1 MKIATWLS
9 EILSKEKPEE
19 SIEYLVDEE
28 GIHFKIDAD
37 TLSKV
42 IKGEISPL
50 AQAQYLALSMLV
62 EQGLALKNKTEYFVP
77 KDVVTELD
85 HENRLILGLPEQ
97 WNGSILADIK
107 GVSSRANFNV
117 ILDVAD
123 LNGRKTSAYT
133 VTGPIIKFS
142 ANSQY
147 VLTPLQLKVF
157 SAKSVHEASQNKEY
171 DNLLFLSTLQ
181 KAKELGVDIALS
193 HFEKHNISQ
202 PGSVSISIEHTPE
215 GDLLLTPNFGTHT
228 DPETIRKVLGQLD
241 SDTTASLRV
250 GHEIVLIDET
260 VKEAAKQ
267 LAGTKI
273 KKADVEA
280 FILNPKAFLPAE
292 GIEAEAGFTVK
303 ITGATQF
310 THAYFG
316 ETEESGIDWFGSSNK
331 QPKILA
337 ISKLEDK
344 INNETDLAELVQQIE
359 DGKKAGAEEIVF
371 EGDLIDI
378 SNEEKVKE
386 TLEVIRKNIKN
397 KSSLDEPETDDE
409 VSDTPDFD
417 SSDNET
423 EKPEKIVV
431 DIDLVDEG
439 ELKEES
445 TSITKT
451 IENSLCDEKLL
462 DWSTYHFKP
471 YNYQITG
478 VRWIIGLYLSQQ
490 ADRKAKNRVIEQ
502 SGGALLADDMGLG
515 KTFMALAAI
524 QHLYKQAKD
533 NNTPQKPV
541 LIVAPLSLI
550 QTWYDEV
557 GKAFKVNPFKDMIRL
572 QSDADLPVY
581 RVAGRETYGVLD
593 DDGVANISYS
603 LKIGDQYGTDRLDV
617 DGRLVIT
624 TYQTLSDYQFSLREI
639 DWGMVV
645 FDEAQNIKNPNTFQ
659 SRAARGLRA
668 DFKLVAT
675 GTPVENSLR
684 DFWAMMETANT
695 GCLDTYQHFRET
707 YITPIARAA
716 GDEVEHIRASVGR
729 QLRETVGAL
738 MLRRVKE
745 DNLDG
750 LPTKSIYVGV
760 DSADWIYKAE
770 LGPEMEGSQ
779 KDAYES
785 IINSM
790 GNNEEEFAIAA
801 LQKLRAVS
809 LHPRLIN
816 GGSFKPSY
824 KLKELDAVFSESSKL
839 MSVINT
845 LNEVQ
850 QRNEKC
856 IIFCVNK
863 SLQKFLS
870 LALGSYYRLGLLSVI
885 NGDAKAVSKNPDTA
899 TRKSMIADF
908 EAEPGF
914 NLIIMSP
921 VAAGV
926 GLTVVGANNVIHYER
941 HWTPAKEAQATDRVY
956 RIGQT
961 KPVHIYV
968 PILRHPE
975 LESFDE
981 NLHKLLATKT
991 QLRDA
996 VVAVESVKPS
1006 PSGIHSKLTL
1016 PDHILQP
1023 EDIINIGWQEFEA
1036 LAAELFGKLLN
1047 ATSCELTAT
1056 NDHGADAVV
1065 FNQQEAYLI
1074 QCKHTQSGKYDSA
1087 EAVHEVK
1094 NAEPY
1099 YKQAYKRDFTKLVF
1113 ITNAKTLSPRVREA
1127 AKLHKVVI
1135 YAYKEMSELLKKYP
1149 ISREMLEKR
1158 LAKPVAKV

>member
-1 MKIATWLS
+1 MKIADWLT

-19 SIEYLVDEE
+19 SIQYLVDED
-28 GIHFKIDAD
+28 GIYFKIEADA
-37 TLSKV
+37 LANV
-42 IKGEISPL
+42 VKGNISSL
-50 AQAQYLALSMLV
+50 ARAQYLALSMLV
-62 EQGLALKNKTEYFVP
+62 EQGLAKHNKAEYFVP

-85 HENRLILGLPEQ
+85 DENRLILGMPEQ
-97 WNGSILADIK
+97 WNGKILADIK
-107 GVSSRANFNV
+107 GVTSRSNFNV
-117 ILDVAD
+117 HLEVIDAH
-123 LNGRKTSAYT
+123 GRQTSAYSIK
-133 VTGPIIKFS
+133 GPIIEFS
-142 ANSQY
+142 ESKKY
-147 VLTPLQLKVF
+147 VLTSLQLKVF
-157 SAKSVHEASQNKEY
+157 SAREKHESSKKGEY
-171 DNLLFLSTLQ
+171 DNLVFLHTLQ
-181 KAKELGVDIALS
+181 KAKELGVDLSLS

-202 PGSVSISIEHTPE
+202 PGSVSISIENTPE
-215 GDLLLTPNFGTHT
+215 GDLLLTPNFGTNT
-228 DPETIRKVLGQLD
+228 DPESIRKILGQLN
-241 SDTTASLRV
+241 SDATASLRV
-250 GHEIVLIDET
+250 GNEIVLIDET

-273 KKADVEA
+273 KKADVAA
-280 FILNPKAFLPAE
+280 FVQNPKAFLPAE
-292 GIEAEAGFTVK
+292 GIEAEAGFTIK

-316 ETEESGIDWFGSSNK
+316 ETEESGIDWFGSTSSQK
-331 QPKILA
+331 KILS
-337 ISKLEDK
+337 ISELESRV
-344 INNETDLAELVQQIE
+344 NNETDLEDIVKRIE
-359 DGKKAGAEEIVF
+359 DAKKAGAEEITY
-371 EGDLIDI
+371 EDDLIDI
-378 SNEEKVKE
+378 SNEEKIKE
-386 TLEVIRKNIKN
+386 ILDLISANIK
-397 KSSLDEPETDDE
+397 KGTIKDEGSPDDMDFDSLDI
-409 VSDTPDFD
+409 DTPDED
-417 SSDNET
+417 SV
-423 EKPEKIVV
+423 KPDKIVV

-445 TSITKT
+445 LNINQT
-451 IENSLCDEKLL
+451 IDNSLCDEKLL
-462 DWSTYHFKP
+462 DWSSYHFTP
-471 YNYQITG
+471 YDYQIKG
-478 VRWIIGLYLSQQ
+478 VRWIVGLYLSQL
-490 ADRKAKNRVIEQ
+490 AEKKDR

-524 QHLYKQAKD
+524 QHLYEQAKI
-533 NNTPQKPV
+533 NNTRQKPT

-557 GKAFKVNPFKDMIRL
+557 GKVFKVNPFKNMIRL
-572 QSDADLPVY
+572 QSDADLPMY
-581 RVAGRETYGVLD
+581 RVAGRETYGVID
-593 DDGVANISYS
+593 DKGVANISYS
-603 LKIGDQYGTDRLDV
+603 LKIGEQYEDDRLDI
-617 DGRLVIT
+617 DGRIVIT

-659 SRAARGLRA
+659 SRAARGLCA

-716 GDEVEHIRASVGR
+716 GDEVEHVRASVGR
-729 QLRETVGAL
+729 NLRETVGAL

-750 LPTKSIYVGV
+750 LPKKSIYVGI
-760 DSADWIYKAE
+760 DSEDWIYKAE
-770 LGPEMEGSQ
+770 LGPEMAGSQ
-779 KDAYES
+779 KDAYEA

-790 GNNEEEFAIAA
+790 GSSEEEFAIAA

-824 KLKELDAVFSESSKL
+824 RLKELDGVFAESNKL
-839 MSVINT
+839 LSVINT
-845 LNEVQ
+845 LNDVQ
-850 QRNEKC
+850 KREEKC

-870 LALGSYYRLGLLSVI
+870 LALGSYYGLGLISVI
-885 NGDAKAVSKNPDTA
+885 NGDAKAVSKNSNTA
-899 TRKSMIADF
+899 TRKSMILDF

-914 NLIIMSP
+914 NLIVMSP
-921 VAAGV
+921 IAAGV

-941 HWTPAKEAQATDRVY
+941 HWNPAKEAQATDRVY
-956 RIGQT
+956 RIGQK

-981 NLHKLLATKT
+981 NLHKLLAKKT

-1006 PSGIHSKLTL
+1006 PSGINNKITL
-1016 PDHILQP
+1016 PDHIITP
-1023 EDIINIGWQEFEA
+1023 EDIINIGWQDFEA
-1036 LAAELFGKLLN
+1036 LCAELFRKLLD
-1047 ATSCELTAT
+1047 ATSCELTAG

-1065 FNQQEAYLI
+1065 FNKTESYLI
-1074 QCKHTQSGKYDSA
+1074 QCKHTQAGKYDSA

-1094 NAEPY
+1094 NSEPY
-1099 YKQAYKRDFTKLVF
+1099 YNEAYKRDFTNLIF

-1127 AKLHKVVI
+1127 ARLHKVDV
-1135 YAYKEMSELLKKYP
+1135 YAYKELSNLLNKYP
-1149 ISREMLEKR
+1149 ISREVIEKR

>member
-1 MKIATWLS
+1 MKIAAWLS

-19 SIEYLVDEE
+19 TIQYLVDED

-37 TLSKV
+37 SLVKI

-50 AQAQYLALSMLV
+50 AQAQYLALSMLE
-62 EQGLALKNKTEYFVP
+62 EQGLAKRNKTEYFVP
-77 KDVVTELD
+77 KNVVAELD
-85 HENRLILGLPEQ
+85 NENRLILALPEQ
-97 WNGSILADIK
+97 WNGSIYADIK
-107 GVSSRANFNV
+107 GVSSRSNFNV
-117 ILDVAD
+117 LLDVAD
-123 LNGRKTSAYT
+123 LNGRKTSAYK
-133 VTGPIIKFS
+133 VNGPLIEFS
-142 ANSQY
+142 ANKKY

-157 SAKSVHEASQNKEY
+157 AARNQHETSENKEY
-171 DNLLFLSTLQ
+171 DNLFFLSTLQ
-181 KAKELGVDIALS
+181 KAKELGVDISLS

-202 PGSVSISIEHTPE
+202 PGSVTISIEHTPE
-215 GDLLLTPNFGTHT
+215 GDLLLTPNFGTNT
-228 DPETIRKVLGQLD
+228 DPETIRKVMGQLN
-241 SDTTASLRV
+241 SETTASLRV
-250 GHEIVLIDET
+250 GNEIVLIDEK

-273 KKADVEA
+273 KKADVKA
-280 FILNPKAFLPAE
+280 FIQNPKAFLPAE
-292 GIEAEAGFTVK
+292 AIEAEAGFTVK

-316 ETEESGIDWFGSSNK
+316 ETEESGIDWFGRANK
-331 QPKILA
+331 QPKTLA
-337 ISKLEDK
+337 ISELEKK
-344 INNETDLAELVQQIE
+344 INNETDLEELIQQIE
-359 DGKKAGAEEIVF
+359 TSKKAGAEEIDF

-378 SNEEKVKE
+378 SNEEKVNATIEK
-386 TLEVIRKNIKN
+386 IRKNLKN
-397 KSSLDEPETDDE
+397 QSSSKDEDDDSGE
-409 VSDTPDFD
+409 DRSAVDTEAD
-417 SSDNET
+417 E
-423 EKPEKIVV
+423 EGIKPEKIVV
-431 DIDLVDEG
+431 DIPLLDDG
-439 ELKEES
+439 ELEAIS
-445 TSITKT
+445 VS
-451 IENSLCDEKLL
+451 IENTLEKSLCDEKLL
-462 DWSTYHFKP
+462 DWSSYNFTP
-471 YNYQITG
+471 YDYQITG

-490 ADRKAKNRVIEQ
+490 AENKDKDQ
-502 SGGALLADDMGLG
+502 GGGALLADDMGLG
-515 KTFMALAAI
+515 KTFMALASI
-524 QHLYKQAKD
+524 QHIYQQAKA
-533 NNTPQKPV
+533 NNNRQKPV

-557 GKAFKVNPFKDMIRL
+557 GKAFKDNPFKDMIRL
-572 QSDADLPVY
+572 QSDADLPKY
-581 RVAGRETYGVLD
+581 RVGGRETYGVLD
-593 DDGVANISYS
+593 EEGVANISYS
-603 LKIGDQYGTDRLDV
+603 LKIGNQYGRERLDI

-684 DFWAMMETANT
+684 DFWAMMETAKS
-695 GCLDTYQHFRET
+695 GCLDTYQHFRES

-716 GDEVEHIRASVGR
+716 GDEVEQVRASVGR

-738 MLRRVKE
+738 MLRRIKE

-750 LPTKSIYVGV
+750 LPKKTIYVGL
-760 DSADWIYKAE
+760 DSDHWIYKPE
-770 LGPEMEGSQ
+770 LGPEMQGSQ

-790 GNNEEEFAIAA
+790 SNDDEEFAIAA

-824 KLKELDAVFSESSKL
+824 KRKELDAVFEESKKL
-839 MSVINT
+839 VSVINT
-845 LNEVQ
+845 LNEVK

-870 LALGSYYRLGLLSVI
+870 LALGSYYNLGLISVI
-885 NGDAKAVSKNPDTA
+885 NGDAKAVSNNPDTA
-899 TRKSMIADF
+899 TRKTMIADF

-941 HWTPAKEAQATDRVY
+941 HWNPAKEAQATDRVY
-956 RIGQT
+956 RIGQK
-961 KPVHIYV
+961 KPVSIYV

-996 VVAVESVKPS
+996 VVAIESVKPS
-1006 PSGIHSKLTL
+1006 RSGIHSKLTL

-1023 EDIINIGWQEFEA
+1023 EDIVNIGWQNFEA
-1036 LAAELFGKLLN
+1036 LAAELFSRQLN
-1047 ATSCELTAT
+1047 ATSCELTAG

-1065 FNQQEAYLI
+1065 FNNKEAYLI
-1074 QCKHTQSGKYDSA
+1074 QCKHTQAGKYDSA
-1087 EAVHEVK
+1087 EAVHEVR

-1099 YKQAYKRDFTKLVF
+1099 YNKAYNRDFTKLIF

-1127 AKLHKVVI
+1127 AKLHNVEV
-1135 YAYKEMSELLKKYP
+1135 YAYKEMAELLKKYP
-1149 ISREMLEKR
+1149 VSREVLEKR
-1158 LAKPVAKV
+1158 LSKPVAKI